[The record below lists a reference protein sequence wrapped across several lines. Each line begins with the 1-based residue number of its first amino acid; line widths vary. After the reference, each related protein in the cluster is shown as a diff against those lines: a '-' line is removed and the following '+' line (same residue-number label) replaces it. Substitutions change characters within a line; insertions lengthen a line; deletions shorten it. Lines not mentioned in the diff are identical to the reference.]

1 MNDGSDLRVFFEPR
15 GVALVGIS
23 RTPGF
28 GYGIPVTLQRQGWQG
43 VIHLVNPAGG
53 TLHGLPV
60 YERVAD
66 VPDPV
71 DLAIVLVPARLVSTV
86 LPEIAARG
94 VRHVIIE
101 TAGFA
106 EIGEA
111 GRAQQAEA
119 GEVARRLGLRIIG
132 PNCVGVV
139 NTANCFTSV
148 EIMDEAL
155 RPGPVS
161 IIAQSGV
168 FGNILLDGLHDKGV
182 FISKAVTLGNRLDVN
197 ECEVLDYLHAD
208 ADTRVIMMYLE
219 GAADG
224 RRLMETLARVTRD
237 KPVIILKGGRTP
249 AGRAATASHTAS
261 LSGEDQLYEAV
272 FRQTG
277 AIRAE
282 DLDQLVRLARV
293 FSTQPYPAG
302 NRLGILTGSGSLGV
316 LATDSAIAGGLI
328 LPALSAATEEAVREA
343 APDWMNVRN
352 PLDTGPSGQFP
363 AALTA
368 LTADSGLDMVLGITV
383 LPYAVFSSFEPL
395 GLTTSMWFGDI
406 AAIHAAHPEKP
417 MVVCAIGNERFIG
430 LIQETAGPDVPVF
443 DSPEGAAGALASLAR
458 YASWRKNPAS

>member
-1 MNDGSDLRVFFEPR
+1 M
-15 GVALVGIS
+15 ALVGVS

-28 GYGIPVTLQRQGWQG
+28 GYGIPLTLRAQGWNG
-43 VIHLVNPAGG
+43 HIHLVNIAGG
-53 TLHGLPV
+53 TLHDMPV
-60 YERVAD
+60 YPRVAD

-71 DLAIVLVPARLVSTV
+71 DLVIVLVPARLVSDL
-86 LPEIAARG
+86 LPEIAGRG
-94 VRHVIIE
+94 IKHVIIE

-111 GRAQQAEA
+111 GRALQAEA
-119 GEVARRLGLRIIG
+119 AEAARRLGLRVIG

-139 NTANCFTSV
+139 NTANRFTSV

-155 RPGPVS
+155 TPGPVS

-168 FGNILLDGLHDKGV
+168 FGNILLDGLYEKDV
-182 FISKAVTLGNRLDVN
+182 FIAKAVTLGNRLDVN
-197 ECEVLDYLHAD
+197 ECEVLDYLHRD
-208 ADTRVIMMYLE
+208 DQTRVIMMYLE

-224 RRLMETLARVTRD
+224 RLLLETLRRVTRE

-277 AIRAE
+277 AVRAE
-282 DLDQLVRLARV
+282 SLDQLVRLARV
-293 FSTQPYPAG
+293 FATQPLPAG
-302 NRLGILTGSGSLGV
+302 NRLAIVTGSGSLGV
-316 LATDSAIAGGLI
+316 LATDSATAGGLT
-328 LPALSAATEEAVREA
+328 LPPLAEATEQAVREA

-363 AALTA
+363 AALA
-368 LTADSGLDMVLGITV
+368 AAVADPGIDMVLGITV

-395 GLTTSMWFGDI
+395 GLTTGMWFGDI
-406 AAIHAAHPEKP
+406 KAIHAAHPEKP
-417 MVVCAIGNERFIG
+417 MVICAIGNERFIG
-430 LIQETAGPDVPVF
+430 LIRETGGPDVPVF
-443 DSPEGAAGALASLAR
+443 DSPEGAAGALASLAKYGAWKKDYR
-458 YASWRKNPAS
+458 

>member
-1 MNDGSDLRVFFEPR
+1 MNKTSDLGPFFEPN
-15 GVALVGIS
+15 GVALVGVS
-23 RTPGF
+23 RSPGF
-28 GYGIPVTLQRQGWQG
+28 GYGIPLTLQRQGWKG
-43 VIHLVNPAGG
+43 AIHLVNIAGG

-71 DLAIVLVPARLVSTV
+71 DLAIVLVPARFVSSV

-94 VRHVIIE
+94 IRHAIIE

-111 GRAQQAEA
+111 GRAMQAEA
-119 GEVARRLGLRIIG
+119 AEVAAGLGLRIIG

-139 NTANCFTSV
+139 NTANHFTSV

-155 RPGPVS
+155 TPGPVS

-168 FGNILLDGLHDKGV
+168 FGNILLDGLWEKEV
-182 FISKAVTLGNRLDVN
+182 FIAKAVTLGNRLDVN
-197 ECEVLDYLHAD
+197 ECEVLDYLHRD
-208 ADTRVIMMYLE
+208 EDTRVIMMYLE

-224 RRLMETLARVTRD
+224 RLLLETLARVTRD

-277 AIRAE
+277 AIRAPS
-282 DLDQLVRLARV
+282 LDQLVRLARI
-293 FSTQPYPAG
+293 FATQPLPEG
-302 NRLGILTGSGSLGV
+302 NRLGIITGSGSLGV
-316 LATDSAIAGGLI
+316 LATDSATGGGLT
-328 LPALSAATEEAVREA
+328 LPMLSSTTEKAVREA

-363 AALTA
+363 AALSAVAT
-368 LTADSGLDMVLGITV
+368 DPGIDIVLGITV

-395 GLTTSMWFGDI
+395 GLTAPMWFGDI
-406 AAIHAAHPEKP
+406 RAIHAAFPDKP
-417 MVVCAIGNERFIG
+417 MAICAIGNERFIG
-430 LIQETAGPDVPVF
+430 LIQETAGSDVPVF
-443 DSPEGAAGALASLAR
+443 DSPEGVASALASLAG
-458 YASWRKNPAS
+458 YAAWKRSLR

>member
-1 MNDGSDLRVFFEPR
+1 MKKTSDLRPFFEPT
-15 GVALVGIS
+15 GVALVGVS
-23 RTPGF
+23 RSPGF
-28 GYGIPVTLQRQGWQG
+28 GYGIPLTLQRQGWQG
-43 VIHLVNPAGG
+43 AIHLVNLAGG
-53 TLHGLPV
+53 TLHGMPV

-71 DLAIVLVPARLVSTV
+71 DLAIVLVPARFVSSV

-94 VRHVIIE
+94 IRHVIIE

-111 GRAQQAEA
+111 GRAMQAEA
-119 GEVARRLGLRIIG
+119 AEVAAGLGLRIIG

-139 NTANCFTSV
+139 NTANHFTSV

-155 RPGPVS
+155 TPGPVS

-168 FGNILLDGLHDKGV
+168 FGNILLDGLWEKEV
-182 FISKAVTLGNRLDVN
+182 FIAKAVTLGNRLDVN
-197 ECEVLDYLHAD
+197 ECEILDYLHRD
-208 ADTRVIMMYLE
+208 EDTRVIMMYLE

-224 RRLMETLARVTRD
+224 RLLLETLARVTRD

-277 AIRAE
+277 AIRAPS
-282 DLDQLVRLARV
+282 LDQLVRLARI
-293 FSTQPYPAG
+293 FTTQPLPGG
-302 NRLGILTGSGSLGV
+302 NRLGIITGSGSLGV
-316 LATDSAIAGGLI
+316 LATDSATAGGLT
-328 LPALSAATEEAVREA
+328 LPALSSSTESAVREA

-363 AALTA
+363 AALSA
-368 LTADSGLDMVLGITV
+368 VASDEGIDMVLGITV

-395 GLTTSMWFGDI
+395 GLTAPMWFGDI
-406 AAIHAAHPEKP
+406 RAIHAASPSKP
-417 MVVCAIGNERFIG
+417 MAICAIGNERFIG
-430 LIQETAGPDVPVF
+430 LIQETAGSEVPVF
-443 DSPEGAAGALASLAR
+443 DSPEGVAAALASLAG
-458 YASWRKNPAS
+458 YAAWKRSLD